1 MPLPVESHR
10 PKTKRRGASQGP
22 PPVPVGKKR
31 MIKTNEYGQPNEI
44 DADTRALV
52 GDIGLQVRE
61 ILPIGF
67 EEFEDIPLDRVQL
80 VLDELEVSSF
90 C

>member
-1 MPLPVESHR
+1 
-10 PKTKRRGASQGP
+10 
-22 PPVPVGKKR
+22 

-44 DADTRALV
+44 DTDTRALV

-67 EEFEDIPLDRVQL
+67 EEFEDIPLERVQL
-80 VLDELEVSSF
+80 VLDELEVSSSF
-90 C
+90 FSLGMHFFDVILHSPN